1 MDVSVSVCKGFTALV
16 STDYS
21 GRELQGYVKVTM
33 SLCHS
38 WAPSCRT
45 LLIYTCDFSIQL
57 VLLLPRQRWS
67 RIPKRS
73 LTINSEVADAALW
86 DWVWVRSWQGSHH
99 SCVTCPQCIWHV
111 PSNTNPSPLYHISA
125 IDVCSKDL
133 HWFHS
138 ISLLSLLGLWHV
150 SQVSFLR
157 SAIYP
162 LLLHV
167 LYLYLSFGWCMW
179 WLLPLPKFSDVLTFP
194 DVFALLPYVQWQTKR
209 LSIDL
214 PSVMWLCWVQHWGI
228 LSGNRMD
235 R

>member
-86 DWVWVRSWQGSHH
+86 DWVCSNIMVSCKYTDTNTHCLKIQLAYLMNQINYNIKIMWFWWWVMLTNTVKGKY
-99 SCVTCPQCIWHV
+99 CPAV
-111 PSNTNPSPLYHISA
+111 PLIKAPFINY
-125 IDVCSKDL
+125 V
-133 HWFHS
+133 
-138 ISLLSLLGLWHV
+138 
-150 SQVSFLR
+150 
-157 SAIYP
+157 
-162 LLLHV
+162 
-167 LYLYLSFGWCMW
+167 
-179 WLLPLPKFSDVLTFP
+179 WLL
-194 DVFALLPYVQWQTKR
+194 FA
-209 LSIDL
+209 
-214 PSVMWLCWVQHWGI
+214 
-228 LSGNRMD
+228 
-235 R
+235 